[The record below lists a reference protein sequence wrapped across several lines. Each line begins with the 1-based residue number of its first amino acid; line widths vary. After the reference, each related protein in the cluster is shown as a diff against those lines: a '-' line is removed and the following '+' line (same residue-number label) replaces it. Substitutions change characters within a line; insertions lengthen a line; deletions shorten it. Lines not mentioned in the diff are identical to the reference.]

1 MYKRVSAAYFSGTGT
16 TEKTV
21 KAIAKKIADELCL
34 KYEEW
39 DFTPLFARQEP
50 KKFEKTDI
58 VIFGTPV
65 IAGRVPNLL
74 LKYLDTLQGNGAI
87 AVPVVMFGNRSFDDA
102 LIELR
107 DILEKA
113 GMTTFAAAGCVGE
126 HSFSRILGKGR
137 PDSDDM
143 EEILAFAKKVSEKI
157 KSGDIKSPVKVDGVA
172 FPYRGYY
179 QPRDRFENPIDIR
192 KVKPKTN
199 DKCDDC
205 KLCAKLCP
213 LGSIDFY
220 DVSKINGICMKCC
233 ACVKKCP
240 KGAKYFDDEGY
251 LYHQHELEEVYIRR
265 AKNKFYLED

>member
-1 MYKRVSAAYFSGTGT
+1 MYKRVFAAYFSGTGT

-21 KAIAKKIADELCL
+21 KAIAQKIADDLCL

-39 DFTPLFARQEP
+39 NFTPLFARKEP
-50 KKFEKTDI
+50 KRFEANDI

-74 LKYLDTLQGNGAI
+74 LKYLDTLEGNGAL
-87 AVPVVMFGNRSFDDA
+87 AVPIVMFGNRNFDDA

-113 GMTTFAAAGCVGE
+113 GMRTIAAAACVGE
-126 HSFSRILGKGR
+126 HSFSKVLGKGR
-137 PDSDDM
+137 PDNDD
-143 EEILAFAKKVSEKI
+143 IKQIVNFSAKVAEKI
-157 KSGDIKSPVKVDGVA
+157 KTEDYNTPVKVDGVA

-179 QPRDRFENPIDIR
+179 KPMDRQSNPIDIR
-192 KVKPKTN
+192 KVKPKTS
-199 DKCDDC
+199 DKCDNC
-205 KLCAKLCP
+205 KLCAQICP
-213 LGSIDFY
+213 LGSIDFE
-220 DVSKINGICMKCC
+220 DVSKITGVCMKCC

-251 LYHQHELEEVYIRR
+251 LYHKHELEEMYSRR
-265 AKNKFYLED
+265 ADNKFFLED